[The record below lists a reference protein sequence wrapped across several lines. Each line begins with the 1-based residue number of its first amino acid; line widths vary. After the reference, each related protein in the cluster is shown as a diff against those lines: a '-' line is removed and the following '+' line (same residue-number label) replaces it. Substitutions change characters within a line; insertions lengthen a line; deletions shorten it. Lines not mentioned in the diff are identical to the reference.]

1 MKLPTHPAIDFIRAY
16 WVQILVALLFVSMAI
31 ANVVI
36 SMENRVLKATLKNA
50 ATTISNYET
59 AAKDNLQTISTLEA
73 ANLAWA
79 NAANANDVIVS
90 EQIAALDAKQAA
102 LAKKEESLQREL
114 EKAHAQNKQY
124 SDAVVPPAVSRRLRE
139 NSRSD

>member
-1 MKLPTHPAIDFIRAY
+1 MPKHPLVEFLKEYWPWLLTGVLFAILGLNAFY
-16 WVQILVALLFVSMAI
+16 L
-31 ANVVI
+31 
-36 SMENRVLKATLKNA
+36 SMENKALKATLKNA
-50 ATTISNYET
+50 TATISNYET
-59 AAKDNLQTISTLEA
+59 AAKDNLQTISALEA

-139 NSRSD
+139 NSRTD

>member
-16 WVQILVALLFVSMAI
+16 WVQILVGLLFVSLAI

-36 SMENRVLKATLKNA
+36 SMENKVLKATLKNA

-59 AAKDNLQTISTLEA
+59 AAKDNLQTIKALEA
-73 ANLAWA
+73 ANRAWA
-79 NAANANDVIVS
+79 DAAAATNLVAANQVD
-90 EQIAALDAKQAA
+90 ALTKKEAA
-102 LAKKEESLQREL
+102 LAKREESLQREL